1 LNGAGHGQDSVG
13 EFAALEQVAET
24 RINIA
29 TKRCSMNL

>member
-1 LNGAGHGQDSVG
+1 MALGMGKDSVG

-29 TKRCSMNL
+29 TKRL